1 MKSYVKFETP
11 KEVAEKAYEAVQI
24 AKDTGRVRKGTNEAT
39 KVIEKGEA
47 ALIVIAEDVDPEEVV
62 IHLPMLCDEKSIPYV
77 YVPSKKDL
85 GKSAGLEVG
94 CAAVGIEKAGNASEL
109 INEIVAKLKRPKP
122 EAKEEPAKVEEK
134 PKRVRKPRKKEP
146 EAEEKPPEKAE
157 KKAEEKKPA
166 EKAEEKKPEEKKE

>member
-62 IHLPMLCDEKSIPYV
+62 IHIPMLCDEKSIPYV

-122 EAKEEPAKVEEK
+122 EVKEEPKAEEKAEK

-146 EAEEKPPEKAE
+146 EAEKPAE
-157 KKAEEKKPA
+157 KAEEKKPA
-166 EKAEEKKPEEKKE
+166 EKAEEKKE

>member
-11 KEVAEKAYEAVQI
+11 KEIAEKAYEAVQI
-24 AKDTGRVRKGTNEAT
+24 AKDTGRVRKGTNETT

-62 IHLPMLCDEKSIPYV
+62 VHIPMLCDERSIPYV

-109 INEIVAKLKRPKP
+109 INEIILKLKRPKP
-122 EAKEEPAKVEEK
+122 EVKEEPAKTEEQKPEK
-134 PKRVRKPRKKEP
+134 PKRVRKPKKKES
-146 EAEEKPPEKAE
+146 EAEEKPP
-157 KKAEEKKPA
+157 